1 MMSPYYLLI
10 LLIIGIDQLSKHFV
24 SAAMQHGQTIPIIS
38 NIFHITFVR
47 NTGAAFGILPG
58 NTTLLIAVGAIAALF
73 IIYTMHFIPKDKY
86 FYKIGLS
93 LVLAGS
99 IGNIIDRVYRGYVVD
114 MFDFRFF
121 PVFNVADMM
130 INVGM
135 AIVIVA
141 FLLLRRPAGASLQK
155 RTED

>member
-10 LLIIGIDQLSKHFV
+10 IAILMIDQASKYFV
-24 SAAMQHGQTIPIIS
+24 SGLMEHGQTIPLIN

-47 NTGAAFGILPG
+47 NTGAAFGILQG
-58 NTTLLIAVGAIAALF
+58 NTVILIAVGMTAALF
-73 IIYTMHFIPKDKY
+73 ILYTMHFIPKNKY
-86 FYKIGLS
+86 YYKIGLS

-121 PVFNVADMM
+121 PVFNIADMM

-135 AIVIVA
+135 FLIIIVYI
-141 FLLLRRPAGASLQK
+141 FGKGWGRRPSA
-155 RTED
+155 RTR